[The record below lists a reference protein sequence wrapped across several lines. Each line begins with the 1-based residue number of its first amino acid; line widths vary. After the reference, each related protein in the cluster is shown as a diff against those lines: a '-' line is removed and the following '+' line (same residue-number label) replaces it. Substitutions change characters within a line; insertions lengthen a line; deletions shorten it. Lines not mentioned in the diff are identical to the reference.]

1 MWRQHCGSVA
11 AMAILDTLAA
21 SVLSFWR
28 IERQVMKRFK
38 NHYNLYLL
46 DRYKNHK
53 ELKERENRKVFSLFW
68 FKFLEGGKENALNCM
83 LNIRRSIHNCYSN
96 SFRVTRRKNNDAT
109 NNAVYRS
116 CAVLSCI
123 DASCR
128 EVKEMK
134 GLSKNERAVINL
146 LESHQGIYPRWELSE
161 LDQRYISQLI
171 KKGYVSLFYFSS
183 RNSEKRMEELV
194 KKIAKNFTLINLYE
208 PLEFAALN
216 QKFTTYLILNN

>member
-1 MWRQHCGSVA
+1 
-11 AMAILDTLAA
+11 
-21 SVLSFWR
+21 
-28 IERQVMKRFK
+28 MKQFK

-53 ELKERENRKVFSLFW
+53 ELEERENRKVFSLFW
-68 FKFLEGGKENALNCM
+68 FKFLKGGKENALNRM
-83 LNIRRSIHNCYSN
+83 LYIRRSIYDSYLNP
-96 SFRVTRRKNNDAT
+96 FRVTRRKNDDAT
-109 NNAVYRS
+109 NNAIYRS
-116 CAVLSCI
+116 CAVLSHL

-134 GLSKNERAVINL
+134 NLSKNEKAILNC

-161 LDQRYISQLI
+161 FDQRYIPQLI

-194 KKIAKNFTLINLYE
+194 KKIAKNFSLVNLYE

-216 QKFTTYLILNN
+216 QRFTTYLILNN